1 MARTCTICR
10 HADRESI
17 NSALVRSEPLRTI
30 AGCWS
35 VSKTALLR
43 HKKDHLPATL
53 MKAVA
58 AAAVAEGDD
67 LLDRL
72 KQLNRETAAILGE
85 ARTAGPKNNDL
96 ALKAIAR
103 VEKQLDFE
111 RRLLGEI
118 TTSTNV
124 SVVTSPEW
132 QKLRAAILLALEPF
146 PTARLAVAEAV
157 KHVGA

>member
-17 NSALVRSEPLRTI
+17 NSALVCSEPLRTI
-30 AGCWS
+30 AGRWS
-35 VSKTALLR
+35 VSKTSLLR
-43 HKKDHLPATL
+43 HKADHLPATL

-72 KQLNRETAAILGE
+72 RQVNRETAAILGE
-85 ARTAGPKNNDL
+85 ARAEGSKNNDL
-96 ALKAIAR
+96 ALKTIAR
-103 VEKQLDFE
+103 VEKQIDLE

-118 TTSTNV
+118 KACTNA
-124 SVVTSPEW
+124 SVATSPEW

-146 PTARLAVAEAV
+146 PAARLAVAEAV

>member
-1 MARTCTICR
+1 
-10 HADRESI
+10 
-17 NSALVRSEPLRTI
+17 LRTI
-30 AGCWS
+30 AGRWS

-58 AAAVAEGDD
+58 AAAVVEGDD

-72 KQLNRETAAILGE
+72 NQLNRETAAILAE
-85 ARTAGPKNNDL
+85 ARAAGSKNNDL
-96 ALKAIAR
+96 ALKTIAR
-103 VEKQLDFE
+103 VEKQIDLE
-111 RRLLGEI
+111 RRLLGESK
-118 TTSTNV
+118 TSTNV
-124 SVVTSPEW
+124 SVATSLEW

>member
-1 MARTCTICR
+1 
-10 HADRESI
+10 
-17 NSALVRSEPLRTI
+17 
-30 AGCWS
+30 
-35 VSKTALLR
+35 
-43 HKKDHLPATL
+43 

-58 AAAVAEGDD
+58 VAAVAEGDD

-85 ARTAGPKNNDL
+85 ARAEGSKNNDL
-96 ALKAIAR
+96 ALKTIAR
-103 VEKQLDFE
+103 VEKQIDLE

-118 TTSTNV
+118 KACTNA
-124 SVVTSPEW
+124 SVATSPEW